1 MRAGNT
7 TLNEFLTRQIKMNIP
22 IYQRKYNW
30 SLDECKQL
38 FQDIFSIGSD
48 ENRKSYFIGS
58 IVVKKDSEELLDP
71 LAEVT
76 LIDGQQRIT
85 TLTLIYCAL
94 CNYYKNIN
102 EELCRNI
109 YGNYLVNHDL
119 EETNK
124 LHLTKDD
131 NESLKYII
139 NSILTDKEFKLTPNN
154 SINIYN
160 NYEFFKKQIN
170 EENVEIIRKGLKK
183 LIFISVVLDQEDNPQ
198 LIFESLNSTGLEL
211 NKNDLIRNYI
221 LMGLETKHQNELY
234 ENYWYEI
241 EQEFKNNEW
250 FFDEFIRYYLSF
262 ESGRLPKRDDVYK
275 EFKNHANT
283 FKNIDGLVK
292 DLHKYAGYFSCI
304 RFGKE
309 EDPDLKDAFD
319 SLAELDFNVTLP
331 FLLSAYNDYKSSIN
345 DPNINLTR
353 DEFIRIVQYVESYCL
368 RRSICDIPTNSMNKT
383 FARLSKEI
391 NKEEYYNYFVA
402 AMLEKDTYKRF
413 PPNDELQENLLK
425 QNMYSKR
432 KILNHIL
439 IKMENE
445 QGKEF
450 VSIENSTIEHIMPQN
465 LTKEWERELGPNYE
479 EIHSTYLHTL
489 GNLTLTP
496 YNSELGDKSFY
507 DKKIHEKHGFC
518 KSKLTLNEGL
528 CELEKWTDK
537 EIINRTKQ
545 LSKQITNIWKYPIK
559 TARISEIL
567 NHIDETGDIQ
577 EYTLDDFDELK
588 NRTLTQQLFDTLNIM
603 ILKLDPT
610 VKQVINKLFITY
622 KKNNNFVEII
632 PLKTGLKLM
641 LDIPL
646 KDLNDTR
653 GLCEDVSN
661 IGRWGTGVT
670 RTYLKNEQ
678 DVNYIIDLIKQSYE
692 YNLE

>member
-7 TLNEFLTRQIKMNIP
+7 TLNEFLTRQIKLNIP

-38 FQDIFSIGSD
+38 FEDILSIGKD
-48 ENRKSYFIGS
+48 ETRKSYFIGS

-85 TLTLIYCAL
+85 TITLIYCAL
-94 CNYYKNIN
+94 CNYYKNID
-102 EELCRNI
+102 ERLCRNI

-119 EETNK
+119 DETNK
-124 LHLTKDD
+124 LHLTKND

-139 NSILTDKEFKLTPNN
+139 NTIPTDKEFKLTPDN

-160 NYEFFKKQIN
+160 NYEFFKNQMN
-170 EENVEIIRKGLKK
+170 DENVEIVIRGLNK

-221 LMGLETKHQNELY
+221 LMGLDTKHQNELY

-262 ESGRLPKRDDVYK
+262 ESGRLPKRADVYK
-275 EFKNHANT
+275 EFKNHANS
-283 FKNIDGLVK
+283 FENIDELVK
-292 DLHKYAGYFSCI
+292 DVHKFAGYFSCI

-309 EDPDLKDAFD
+309 EDPELKDASD

-331 FLLSAYNDYKSSIN
+331 FLLSAYDDYKNSLDN
-345 DPNINLTR
+345 PDINLTR
-353 DEFIRIVQYVESYCL
+353 DEFIRIVKYVESYCL

-391 NKEEYYNYFVA
+391 NKQDYYNYFVA
-402 AMLEKDTYKRF
+402 AMFEKDTYKRF
-413 PPNDELQENLLK
+413 PTNDEVQEKLLN

-439 IKMENE
+439 IAIENAE
-445 QGKEF
+445 GKEF
-450 VSIENSTIEHIMPQN
+450 VSTENSTIEHIMPQN

-479 EIHSTYLHTL
+479 ELHGIYLHTL

-496 YNSELGDKSFY
+496 YNSELGDKSFF
-507 DKKIHEKHGFC
+507 DKKTCDNGFC

-537 EIINRTKQ
+537 EIIDRTKQ
-545 LSKQITNIWKYPIK
+545 LSKKIINIWKYPVK
-559 TARISEIL
+559 TSRVSEII
-567 NHIDETGDIQ
+567 NHINETGDIE
-577 EYTLDDFDELK
+577 EYTLDDFEDLK
-588 NRTLTQQLFDTLNIM
+588 NRTITRQLFDTLNIM
-603 ILKLDPT
+603 ILKLDST
-610 VKQVINKLFITY
+610 VHQVINKQYITY
-622 KKNNNFVEII
+622 KKNKNFVEFI
-632 PLKTGLKLM
+632 PLKTGLRLL

-646 KDLNDTR
+646 NELNDPKE
-653 GLCEDVSN
+653 LCEDVSDK
-661 IGRWGTGVT
+661 GRWGTGLT
-670 RTYLKNEQ
+670 RTYLKEEQ
-678 DVNYIIDLIKQSYE
+678 DVNYVMDLIKQSYE
-692 YNLE
+692 YNLK

>member
-38 FQDIFSIGSD
+38 FQDILSIGGD
-48 ENRKSYFIGS
+48 EHRKSYFIGS

-102 EELCRNI
+102 ERLCHNI

-119 EETNK
+119 EETLK

-139 NSILTDKEFKLTPNN
+139 NSISTDKEFKLTPDN

-160 NYEFFKKQIN
+160 NYEFFKKQIDQD
-170 EENVEIIRKGLKK
+170 NVETVIKGLKK

-221 LMGLETKHQNELY
+221 LMGLDTKHQNQLY

-262 ESGRLPKRDDVYK
+262 ENGRLPKRDDVYK
-275 EFKNHANT
+275 EFKNHANG
-283 FKNIDGLVK
+283 FKNIDELVK
-292 DLHKYAGYFSCI
+292 DVHKFAHYFSCI

-309 EDPDLKDAFD
+309 EDPDLKEAFD

-331 FLLSAYNDYKSSIN
+331 FLLSAYDDYQNSLN
-345 DPNINLTR
+345 NPNINLTR
-353 DEFIRIVQYVESYCL
+353 DEFIKIVQYVESYCL

-391 NKEEYYNYFVA
+391 NKNDYYNYFVA

-413 PPNDELQENLLK
+413 PSNDELKEKLLT
-425 QNMYSKR
+425 QNIYSKR
-432 KILNHIL
+432 KILNHVL
-439 IKMENE
+439 IKMENKD
-445 QGKEF
+445 GKEF
-450 VSIENSTIEHIMPQN
+450 VSIDNCTIEHIMPQN
-465 LTKEWERELGPNYE
+465 LTRDWKIELGPNYE

-496 YNSELGDKSFY
+496 YNSELGDKSF
-507 DKKIHEKHGFC
+507 HEKQTCKTGFC
-518 KSKLTLNEGL
+518 ESKLTLNIGL
-528 CELEKWTDK
+528 CKLEKWTDK
-537 EIINRTKQ
+537 EITDRTKQ
-545 LSKQITNIWKYPIK
+545 LSQKLIDIWRYPVK
-559 TARISEIL
+559 TSKVTEIMEY
-567 NHIDETGDIQ
+567 IDETGDIQ
-577 EYTLDDFDELK
+577 VYSLKDFEELQ
-588 NRTLTQQLFDTLNIM
+588 NRTITRQLFDSLDTM
-603 ILKLDPT
+603 IKILDP
-610 VKQVINKLFITY
+610 QAEQIIHKLYISY
-622 KKNNNFVEII
+622 KKRGYFVEII
-632 PLKTGLKLM
+632 PLKSGLKIM

-646 KDLNDTR
+646 NELDDPKK
-653 GLCEDVSN
+653 LCEDVSN
-661 IGRWGTGVT
+661 IGSWGTGIT
-670 RTYLKNEQ
+670 RTYVKNEH
-678 DVNYIIDLIKQSYE
+678 DLNYIMDLIKQSYE

>member
-38 FQDIFSIGSD
+38 FEDILSIGKD
-48 ENRKSYFIGS
+48 ETRKSYFIGS

-85 TLTLIYCAL
+85 TLTLIYCVL
-94 CNYYKNIN
+94 CNYYKNID
-102 EELCRNI
+102 ERSCHNI

-119 EETNK
+119 DETNK
-124 LHLTKDD
+124 LHLTKND

-139 NSILTDKEFKLTPNN
+139 NSISTDKEFKLTPDN

-160 NYEFFKKQIN
+160 NYEFFRNQIN
-170 EENVEIIRKGLKK
+170 EENVETVIKGLKK

-221 LMGLETKHQNELY
+221 LMGLDTKHQNELY

-241 EQEFKNNEW
+241 EQEFKNNGW

-262 ESGRLPKRDDVYK
+262 ESGRLPKRADVYK
-275 EFKNHANT
+275 EFKNHANS
-283 FKNIDGLVK
+283 FENIDDLVK
-292 DLHKYAGYFSCI
+292 DVHKFAGYFACI

-309 EDPDLKDAFD
+309 EDPELRDAFD

-331 FLLSAYNDYKSSIN
+331 FLLSAYDDYQNSLDN
-345 DPNINLTR
+345 PDINLTR
-353 DEFIRIVQYVESYCL
+353 DEFIRIVKYVESYCL

-391 NKEEYYNYFVA
+391 NKQDYYNYFVA
-402 AMLEKDTYKRF
+402 AMFEKDTYKRF
-413 PPNDELQENLLK
+413 PTNEEVQEKLLN

-432 KILNHIL
+432 KILKHVL
-439 IKMENE
+439 IAIENTE
-445 QGKEF
+445 GKEF
-450 VSIENSTIEHIMPQN
+450 VSTENSSIEHIMPQN
-465 LTKEWERELGPNYE
+465 LTKDWESELGSNYE
-479 EIHSTYLHTL
+479 EIHGIYLHTL

-496 YNSELGDKSFY
+496 YNSELGDKSFF
-507 DKKIHEKHGFC
+507 DKKTCDNGFC

-528 CELEKWTDK
+528 CELDRWTDK
-537 EIINRTKQ
+537 EIIDRTKQ
-545 LSKQITNIWKYPIK
+545 LSKKIINIWKYPVK
-559 TARISEIL
+559 TSRVFDIL
-567 NHIDETGDIQ
+567 NHINETGDIE
-577 EYTLDDFDELK
+577 EYTLIDFEELN
-588 NRTLTQQLFDTLNIM
+588 NRTITRQLFDTLNIL
-603 ILKLDPT
+603 ILKLDST
-610 VKQVINKLFITY
+610 VDQVINKQYITY
-622 KKNNNFVEII
+622 KKNKNFVEII
-632 PLKTGLKLM
+632 PLKTGLRLL

-646 KDLNDTR
+646 TELTDTR
-653 GLCEDVSN
+653 DSCEDVSN
-661 IGRWGTGVT
+661 KGRWGTGLT
-670 RTYLKNEQ
+670 RVYLKDEQ
-678 DVNYIIDLIKQSYE
+678 DVNYIMDLIKQSYE
-692 YNLE
+692 YNL

>member
-38 FQDIFSIGSD
+38 FEDILSIGKD
-48 ENRKSYFIGS
+48 ETRKSYFIGS

-94 CNYYKNIN
+94 CNYYKNID
-102 EELCRNI
+102 ERLCRNI

-119 EETNK
+119 DETNK
-124 LHLTKDD
+124 LHLTKND

-139 NSILTDKEFKLTPNN
+139 NSIPTDKEFKLTPDN

-160 NYEFFKKQIN
+160 NYEFFRNQIN
-170 EENVEIIRKGLKK
+170 EENVETVIKGLKK

-221 LMGLETKHQNELY
+221 LMGLDTKHQNELY

-262 ESGRLPKRDDVYK
+262 ESGRLPKRADVYK
-275 EFKNHANT
+275 EFKNHANS
-283 FKNIDGLVK
+283 FENIDDLVK
-292 DLHKYAGYFSCI
+292 DVHKFAGYFSCI

-309 EDPDLKDAFD
+309 EDPELRDAFD

-331 FLLSAYNDYKSSIN
+331 FLLSAYDDYQNSIDN
-345 DPNINLTR
+345 PDINLTR
-353 DEFIRIVQYVESYCL
+353 DEFIRIVKYVESYCL

-391 NKEEYYNYFVA
+391 NKQDYYNYFVA
-402 AMLEKDTYKRF
+402 AMFEKDTYKRF
-413 PPNDELQENLLK
+413 PTNEEVQEKLLN

-432 KILNHIL
+432 KILNHVL
-439 IKMENE
+439 ISIENAE
-445 QGKEF
+445 GKEF
-450 VSIENSTIEHIMPQN
+450 VSAENSTIEHIMPQN
-465 LTKEWERELGPNYE
+465 LTKDWERELGSNYE
-479 EIHSTYLHTL
+479 EIHGIYLHTL

-496 YNSELGDKSFY
+496 YNSELGDKSFF
-507 DKKIHEKHGFC
+507 DKKTCDYGFC

-528 CELEKWTDK
+528 CELDRWTDK
-537 EIINRTKQ
+537 EIMGRTKQ
-545 LSKQITNIWKYPIK
+545 LSKKIINIWKYPVK
-559 TARISEIL
+559 TSRVSDIL
-567 NHIDETGDIQ
+567 NHINETGDIE
-577 EYTLDDFDELK
+577 EYTLDDFEELN
-588 NRTLTQQLFDTLNIM
+588 NRTITRQLFDTLNIL
-603 ILKLDPT
+603 ILKLDSS
-610 VKQVINKLFITY
+610 VDQVINKQYITY
-622 KKNNNFVEII
+622 KKNKNFVEII
-632 PLKTGLKLM
+632 PLKTGLRLL

-646 KDLNDTR
+646 NELNDIR
-653 GLCEDVSN
+653 DSCEDVSN
-661 IGRWGTGVT
+661 KGRWGTGLT
-670 RTYLKNEQ
+670 RAYLKDEQ
-678 DVNYIIDLIKQSYE
+678 DVNYIMDLIKQSYE
-692 YNLE
+692 YNL

>member
-38 FQDIFSIGSD
+38 FEDIISIGKD

-94 CNYYKNIN
+94 CNYYKNID
-102 EELCRNI
+102 ERLCRNI

-119 EETNK
+119 DETNK
-124 LHLTKDD
+124 LHLTKND

-139 NSILTDKEFKLTPNN
+139 NIIPTDKEFKLTPDN

-160 NYEFFKKQIN
+160 NYEFFRNQITK
-170 EENVEIIRKGLKK
+170 ENVETVIKGLKK

-221 LMGLETKHQNELY
+221 LMGLDTKHQNELY

-241 EQEFKNNEW
+241 EQIFKNNEW

-262 ESGRLPKRDDVYK
+262 ENGRLPKRADVYK
-275 EFKNHANT
+275 DFKHHANE
-283 FKNIDGLVK
+283 FENIDELVK
-292 DLHKYAGYFSCI
+292 DVHKFAGYFSCI

-309 EDPDLKDAFD
+309 EDPELRDAFD

-331 FLLSAYNDYKSSIN
+331 FLLSAYDDYQNSLDN
-345 DPNINLTR
+345 PNINLTR
-353 DEFIRIVQYVESYCL
+353 DEFIRIVKFVESYCL

-391 NKEEYYNYFVA
+391 NKQEYYNYFVA
-402 AMLEKDTYKRF
+402 AMFEKDTYKRF
-413 PPNDELQENLLK
+413 PTNDEVQEKLLN

-439 IKMENE
+439 IAIENTE
-445 QGKEF
+445 GKEF
-450 VSIENSTIEHIMPQN
+450 VSAENSTIEHIMPQN
-465 LTKEWERELGPNYE
+465 LTKEWERELGSNYE

-518 KSKLTLNEGL
+518 KSKLALNEGL
-528 CELEKWTDK
+528 CELDKWTNK
-537 EIINRTKQ
+537 EITDRTKQ
-545 LSKQITNIWKYPIK
+545 LSKKIINIWKYPVK
-559 TARISEIL
+559 TSRVSDIL
-567 NHIDETGDIQ
+567 NHINETGNIE
-577 EYTLDDFDELK
+577 EYTIDDFEDLK
-588 NRTLTQQLFDTLNIM
+588 NRTITRQLFDTLNIM
-603 ILKLDPT
+603 ILKLDSS
-610 VKQVINKLFITY
+610 VSQVINKQYITY
-622 KKNNNFVEII
+622 KKNKNFVEII
-632 PLKTGLKLM
+632 PLKTGLRLL

-646 KDLNDTR
+646 NELNDSR
-653 GLCEDVSN
+653 ESCEDVSN
-661 IGRWGTGVT
+661 IGRWGTGLT
-670 RTYLKNEQ
+670 RTYLKDEQ
-678 DVNYIIDLIKQSYE
+678 DVNYVMDLIKQSYE
-692 YNLE
+692 YNL

>member
-38 FQDIFSIGSD
+38 FEDILSIGKD
-48 ENRKSYFIGS
+48 ETRKSYFIGS

-85 TLTLIYCAL
+85 TLTLIYCVL
-94 CNYYKNIN
+94 CNYYKNID
-102 EELCRNI
+102 ERLCHNI

-119 EETNK
+119 DETNK
-124 LHLTKDD
+124 LHLTKND

-139 NSILTDKEFKLTPNN
+139 NSISTDKEFKLTPDN

-160 NYEFFKKQIN
+160 NYEFFRNQIN
-170 EENVEIIRKGLKK
+170 EENVETVIKGLKK

-221 LMGLETKHQNELY
+221 LMGLDTKHQNELY

-241 EQEFKNNEW
+241 EQEFKNNGW

-262 ESGRLPKRDDVYK
+262 ESGRLPKRADVYK
-275 EFKNHANT
+275 EFKNHANS
-283 FKNIDGLVK
+283 FENIDDLVK
-292 DLHKYAGYFSCI
+292 DVHKFAGYFACI

-309 EDPDLKDAFD
+309 EDPELRDAFD

-331 FLLSAYNDYKSSIN
+331 FLLSAYDDYQNSLDN
-345 DPNINLTR
+345 PDINLTR
-353 DEFIRIVQYVESYCL
+353 DEFIRIVKYVESYCL

-391 NKEEYYNYFVA
+391 NKQDYYNYFVA
-402 AMLEKDTYKRF
+402 AMFEKDTYKRF
-413 PPNDELQENLLK
+413 PTNEEVQEKLLN

-432 KILNHIL
+432 KILKHVL
-439 IKMENE
+439 IAIENTE
-445 QGKEF
+445 GKEF
-450 VSIENSTIEHIMPQN
+450 VSTENSSIEHIMPQN
-465 LTKEWERELGPNYE
+465 LTKDWESELGSNYE
-479 EIHSTYLHTL
+479 EIHGIYLHTL

-496 YNSELGDKSFY
+496 YNSELGDKSFF
-507 DKKIHEKHGFC
+507 DKKTCDNGFC

-528 CELEKWTDK
+528 CELDRWTDK
-537 EIINRTKQ
+537 EIIDRTKQ
-545 LSKQITNIWKYPIK
+545 LSKKIINIWKYPVK
-559 TARISEIL
+559 TSRVFDIL
-567 NHIDETGDIQ
+567 NHINETGDIE
-577 EYTLDDFDELK
+577 EYTLIDFEELN
-588 NRTLTQQLFDTLNIM
+588 NRTITRQLFDTLNIL
-603 ILKLDPT
+603 ILKLDST
-610 VKQVINKLFITY
+610 VDQVINKQYITY
-622 KKNNNFVEII
+622 KKNKNFVEII
-632 PLKTGLKLM
+632 PLKTGLRLL

-646 KDLNDTR
+646 TELTDTR
-653 GLCEDVSN
+653 DSCEDVSN
-661 IGRWGTGVT
+661 KGRWGTGLT
-670 RTYLKNEQ
+670 RVYLKDEQ
-678 DVNYIIDLIKQSYE
+678 EVNYIMDLIKQSYE
-692 YNLE
+692 YNL

>member
-38 FQDIFSIGSD
+38 FEDIISIGKD
-48 ENRKSYFIGS
+48 ETRKSYFIGS

-85 TLTLIYCAL
+85 TITLIYCAL
-94 CNYYKNIN
+94 CNYYKHID
-102 EELCRNI
+102 ERLCRNI

-119 EETNK
+119 DETNK
-124 LHLTKDD
+124 LHLTKND

-139 NSILTDKEFKLTPNN
+139 SIIPTDKEFKLTPDN

-160 NYEFFKKQIN
+160 NYEFFKNQIN
-170 EENVEIIRKGLKK
+170 DENVEIVIRGLNK

-221 LMGLETKHQNELY
+221 LMGLDTKHQNELY

-262 ESGRLPKRDDVYK
+262 ESGRLPKRADVYK
-275 EFKNHANT
+275 EFKNHANS
-283 FKNIDGLVK
+283 FENIDELVK
-292 DLHKYAGYFSCI
+292 DVHKFAGYFSCI

-309 EDPDLKDAFD
+309 EDPELRDAFD

-331 FLLSAYNDYKSSIN
+331 FLLSAYDDYQNSLDN
-345 DPNINLTR
+345 PDINLTR
-353 DEFIRIVQYVESYCL
+353 DEFIRIVKYVESYCL

-391 NKEEYYNYFVA
+391 NKQEYYNYFVA
-402 AMLEKDTYKRF
+402 AMFEKDTYKRF
-413 PPNDELQENLLK
+413 PTNDEVQEKLLN

-432 KILNHIL
+432 KILNHVL
-439 IKMENE
+439 IAIENTE
-445 QGKEF
+445 GKEF
-450 VSIENSTIEHIMPQN
+450 VSTENSTIEHIMPQN

-479 EIHSTYLHTL
+479 EIHSGYLHTL

-496 YNSELGDKSFY
+496 YNSELGDKSFFN
-507 DKKIHEKHGFC
+507 KKTCDNGFC

-528 CELEKWTDK
+528 CELDKWTDK
-537 EIINRTKQ
+537 EITDRTKQ
-545 LSKQITNIWKYPIK
+545 LSKKIINIWKYPVK
-559 TARISEIL
+559 TSRVSEII
-567 NHIDETGDIQ
+567 NHINETGNIE
-577 EYTLDDFDELK
+577 EYTLDDFEDLK
-588 NRTLTQQLFDTLNIM
+588 NRTITRQLFDTLNIM
-603 ILKLDPT
+603 ILKLDST
-610 VKQVINKLFITY
+610 VHQVINKQYITY
-622 KKNNNFVEII
+622 KKNKNFVEFI
-632 PLKTGLKLM
+632 PLKTGLRLL

-646 KDLNDTR
+646 DELNDPR
-653 GLCEDVSN
+653 ELCEDVSDK
-661 IGRWGTGVT
+661 GRWGTGLT
-670 RTYLKNEQ
+670 RTYLKDEQ
-678 DVNYIIDLIKQSYE
+678 DVNYVMDLIKQSYE
-692 YNLE
+692 YNLK

>member
-38 FQDIFSIGSD
+38 FEDILSIGKD
-48 ENRKSYFIGS
+48 ETRKSYFIGS

-85 TLTLIYCAL
+85 TLTLIYCVL
-94 CNYYKNIN
+94 CNYYKNID
-102 EELCRNI
+102 ERLCHNI

-119 EETNK
+119 DETNK
-124 LHLTKDD
+124 LHLTKND

-139 NSILTDKEFKLTPNN
+139 NSISTDKEFKLTPDN

-160 NYEFFKKQIN
+160 NYEFFRNQIN
-170 EENVEIIRKGLKK
+170 EENVETVIKGLKK

-221 LMGLETKHQNELY
+221 LMGLDTKHQNELY

-241 EQEFKNNEW
+241 EQEFKNNGW

-262 ESGRLPKRDDVYK
+262 ESGRLPKRADVYK
-275 EFKNHANT
+275 EFKNHANS
-283 FKNIDGLVK
+283 FENIDDLVK
-292 DLHKYAGYFSCI
+292 DVHKFAGYFACI

-309 EDPDLKDAFD
+309 EDPELRDAFD

-331 FLLSAYNDYKSSIN
+331 FLLSAYDDYQNSLDN
-345 DPNINLTR
+345 PDINLTR
-353 DEFIRIVQYVESYCL
+353 DEFIRIVKYVESYCL

-391 NKEEYYNYFVA
+391 NKQDYYNYFVA
-402 AMLEKDTYKRF
+402 AMFEKDTYKRF
-413 PPNDELQENLLK
+413 PTNEEVQEKLLN

-432 KILNHIL
+432 KILKHVL
-439 IKMENE
+439 IAIENTE
-445 QGKEF
+445 GKEF
-450 VSIENSTIEHIMPQN
+450 VSTENSSIEHIMPQN
-465 LTKEWERELGPNYE
+465 LTKDWESELGSNYE
-479 EIHSTYLHTL
+479 EIHGIYLHTL

-496 YNSELGDKSFY
+496 YNSELGDKSFF
-507 DKKIHEKHGFC
+507 DKKTCDNGFC

-528 CELEKWTDK
+528 CELDRWTDK
-537 EIINRTKQ
+537 EIIDRTKQ
-545 LSKQITNIWKYPIK
+545 LSKKIINIWKYPVK
-559 TARISEIL
+559 TSRVFDIL
-567 NHIDETGDIQ
+567 NHINETGDIE
-577 EYTLDDFDELK
+577 EYTLIDFEELN
-588 NRTLTQQLFDTLNIM
+588 NRTITRQLFDTLNIL
-603 ILKLDPT
+603 ILKLDST
-610 VKQVINKLFITY
+610 VDQVINKQYITY
-622 KKNNNFVEII
+622 KKNKNFVEII
-632 PLKTGLKLM
+632 PLKTGLRLL

-646 KDLNDTR
+646 TELTDTR
-653 GLCEDVSN
+653 DSCEDVSN
-661 IGRWGTGVT
+661 KGRWGTGLT
-670 RTYLKNEQ
+670 RVYLKDEQ
-678 DVNYIIDLIKQSYE
+678 DVNYIMDLIKQSYE
-692 YNLE
+692 YNL

>member
-38 FQDIFSIGSD
+38 FEDILSIGKD
-48 ENRKSYFIGS
+48 ETRKSYFIGS

-85 TLTLIYCAL
+85 TLTLIYCVL
-94 CNYYKNIN
+94 CNYYKNID
-102 EELCRNI
+102 ERLCHNI

-119 EETNK
+119 DETNK
-124 LHLTKDD
+124 LHLTKND

-139 NSILTDKEFKLTPNN
+139 NSISTDKEFKLTPDN

-160 NYEFFKKQIN
+160 NYEFFRNQIN
-170 EENVEIIRKGLKK
+170 EENVETVIKGLKK

-221 LMGLETKHQNELY
+221 LMGLDTKHQNELY

-241 EQEFKNNEW
+241 EQEFKNNGW

-262 ESGRLPKRDDVYK
+262 ESGRLPKRADVYK
-275 EFKNHANT
+275 EFKNHANS
-283 FKNIDGLVK
+283 FENIDDLVK
-292 DLHKYAGYFSCI
+292 DVHKFAGYFACI

-309 EDPDLKDAFD
+309 EDLELRDAFD

-331 FLLSAYNDYKSSIN
+331 FLLSAYDDYQNSLDN
-345 DPNINLTR
+345 PDINLTR
-353 DEFIRIVQYVESYCL
+353 DEFIRIVKYVESYCL

-391 NKEEYYNYFVA
+391 NKQDYYNYFVA
-402 AMLEKDTYKRF
+402 AMFEKDTYKRF
-413 PPNDELQENLLK
+413 PTNEEVQEKLLN

-432 KILNHIL
+432 KILKHVL
-439 IKMENE
+439 IAIENTE
-445 QGKEF
+445 GKEF
-450 VSIENSTIEHIMPQN
+450 VSTENSSIEHIMPQN
-465 LTKEWERELGPNYE
+465 LTKDWESELGSNYE
-479 EIHSTYLHTL
+479 EIHGIYLHTL

-496 YNSELGDKSFY
+496 YNSELGDKSFF
-507 DKKIHEKHGFC
+507 DKKTCDNGFC

-528 CELEKWTDK
+528 CELDRWTDK
-537 EIINRTKQ
+537 EIIDRTKQ
-545 LSKQITNIWKYPIK
+545 LSKKIINIWKYPVK
-559 TARISEIL
+559 TSRVFDIL
-567 NHIDETGDIQ
+567 NHINETGDIE
-577 EYTLDDFDELK
+577 EYTLIDFEELN
-588 NRTLTQQLFDTLNIM
+588 NRTITRQLFDTLNIL
-603 ILKLDPT
+603 ILKLDST
-610 VKQVINKLFITY
+610 VDQVINKQYITY
-622 KKNNNFVEII
+622 KKNKNFVEII
-632 PLKTGLKLM
+632 PLKTGLRLL

-646 KDLNDTR
+646 TELTDTR
-653 GLCEDVSN
+653 DSCEDVSN
-661 IGRWGTGVT
+661 KGRWGTGLT
-670 RTYLKNEQ
+670 RVYLKDEQ
-678 DVNYIIDLIKQSYE
+678 EVNYIMDLIKQSYE
-692 YNLE
+692 YNL

>member
-38 FQDIFSIGSD
+38 FEDIISIGKD
-48 ENRKSYFIGS
+48 ETRKSYFIGS

-85 TLTLIYCAL
+85 TITLIYCAL
-94 CNYYKNIN
+94 CNYYKNID
-102 EELCRNI
+102 ERLCRNI

-119 EETNK
+119 DETNK
-124 LHLTKDD
+124 LHLTKND

-139 NSILTDKEFKLTPNN
+139 SIIPTDKEFKLTPDN

-160 NYEFFKKQIN
+160 NYEFFKNQIN
-170 EENVEIIRKGLKK
+170 DENVEIVIRGLNK

-221 LMGLETKHQNELY
+221 LMGLDTKHQNELY

-241 EQEFKNNEW
+241 EHEFKNNEW

-262 ESGRLPKRDDVYK
+262 ESGRLPKRADVYK
-275 EFKNHANT
+275 EFKNHANS
-283 FKNIDGLVK
+283 FENIDELVK
-292 DLHKYAGYFSCI
+292 DVHKFAGYFSCI

-309 EDPDLKDAFD
+309 EDPELRDAFD

-331 FLLSAYNDYKSSIN
+331 FLLSAYDDYQNSLDN
-345 DPNINLTR
+345 PNINLTR
-353 DEFIRIVQYVESYCL
+353 DEFIRIVKYVESYCL

-391 NKEEYYNYFVA
+391 NKQDYYNYFVA
-402 AMLEKDTYKRF
+402 AMFEKDTYKRF
-413 PPNDELQENLLK
+413 PANDEVQEKLLN

-439 IKMENE
+439 IAIENTE
-445 QGKEF
+445 GKEF
-450 VSIENSTIEHIMPQN
+450 VSTENSTIEHIMPQN
-465 LTKEWERELGPNYE
+465 LTKEWEKELGPNHE
-479 EIHSTYLHTL
+479 EIHSIYLHTL

-507 DKKIHEKHGFC
+507 DKKIHKKHGFC
-518 KSKLTLNEGL
+518 KSKLSLNEGL
-528 CELEKWTDK
+528 CELDKWTDK
-537 EIINRTKQ
+537 EITDRTKQ
-545 LSKQITNIWKYPIK
+545 LSKKIINIWKYPVK
-559 TARISEIL
+559 TSRVSDIL
-567 NHIDETGDIQ
+567 NHINETGAIE
-577 EYTLDDFDELK
+577 EYTLDDFEDLK
-588 NRTLTQQLFDTLNIM
+588 NRTITRQLFDTLNIM
-603 ILKLDPT
+603 ILKLDSN
-610 VKQVINKLFITY
+610 VNQVINKQYITY
-622 KKNNNFVEII
+622 KKNKNFVEFI
-632 PLKTGLKLM
+632 PLKTGLRLL
-641 LDIPL
+641 LDIPI
-646 KDLNDTR
+646 DELNDTR
-653 GLCEDVSN
+653 NLCEDVSDK
-661 IGRWGTGVT
+661 GRWGTGLT
-670 RTYLKNEQ
+670 RAYLKDEK
-678 DVNYIIDLIKQSYE
+678 DVNYIMDLIKQSYE
-692 YNLE
+692 YNL

>member
-38 FQDIFSIGSD
+38 FEDILSIGKD
-48 ENRKSYFIGS
+48 ETRKSYFIGS

-94 CNYYKNIN
+94 CNYYKNID
-102 EELCRNI
+102 ERLCRNI

-119 EETNK
+119 DETNK
-124 LHLTKDD
+124 LHLTKND

-139 NSILTDKEFKLTPNN
+139 NSIPTDKEFKLTPDN

-160 NYEFFKKQIN
+160 NYEFFRNQIN
-170 EENVEIIRKGLKK
+170 EENVETVIKGLKK

-221 LMGLETKHQNELY
+221 LMGLDTKHQNELY

-262 ESGRLPKRDDVYK
+262 ESGRLPKRADVYK
-275 EFKNHANT
+275 EFKNHANG
-283 FKNIDGLVK
+283 FENIDDLVK
-292 DLHKYAGYFSCI
+292 DVHKFAGYFSCI

-309 EDPDLKDAFD
+309 EDPELRDAFD

-331 FLLSAYNDYKSSIN
+331 FLLTAYDDYQNSLDN
-345 DPNINLTR
+345 QDINLTR
-353 DEFIRIVQYVESYCL
+353 DEFIRIVKYVESYCL

-391 NKEEYYNYFVA
+391 NKQDYYNYFVA
-402 AMLEKDTYKRF
+402 AMFEKDTYKRF
-413 PPNDELQENLLK
+413 PTNDEVQEKLLN

-432 KILNHIL
+432 KILNHVL
-439 IKMENE
+439 IAIENTE
-445 QGKEF
+445 GKEF
-450 VSIENSTIEHIMPQN
+450 VSAENSTIEHIMPQN
-465 LTKEWERELGPNYE
+465 LTKEWERELGSNYE
-479 EIHSTYLHTL
+479 EIHGIYLHTL

-496 YNSELGDKSFY
+496 YNSELGDKSFF
-507 DKKIHEKHGFC
+507 DKKTCDNGFC

-528 CELEKWTDK
+528 CELDRWTDK
-537 EIINRTKQ
+537 EIMDRTRI
-545 LSKQITNIWKYPIK
+545 LSKKIINIWKYPVK
-559 TARISEIL
+559 TSRVSDIL
-567 NHIDETGDIQ
+567 NHINETGDIE
-577 EYTLDDFDELK
+577 EYTLDDFEELK
-588 NRTLTQQLFDTLNIM
+588 NRTITRQLFDTLNIL
-603 ILKLDPT
+603 ILKLDSS
-610 VKQVINKLFITY
+610 VDQVINKQYITY
-622 KKNNNFVEII
+622 KKNKNFVEII
-632 PLKTGLKLM
+632 PLKTGLRLL

-646 KDLNDTR
+646 NELNDIR
-653 GLCEDVSN
+653 DSCEDVSN
-661 IGRWGTGVT
+661 KGRWGTGLT
-670 RTYLKNEQ
+670 RAYLKDEQ
-678 DVNYIIDLIKQSYE
+678 DVNYIMDLIKQSYE
-692 YNLE
+692 YNL

>member
-38 FQDIFSIGSD
+38 FEDIQSIGQD

-94 CNYYKNIN
+94 CNYYKNVDEN
-102 EELCRNI
+102 LCRNI

-119 EETNK
+119 DETNK
-124 LHLTKDD
+124 LHLTKNDD
-131 NESLKYII
+131 ESLKYII
-139 NSILTDKEFKLTPNN
+139 NIIPTDKEFKLNPDN

-160 NYEFFKKQIN
+160 NYEFFKNQID
-170 EENVEIIRKGLKK
+170 EYNVEIIRKGLNK

-221 LMGLETKHQNELY
+221 LMGLDTKHQNDLY

-241 EQEFKNNEW
+241 EQIFKNNEW

-262 ESGRLPKRDDVYK
+262 ESGRLPKRADVYK
-275 EFKNHANT
+275 DFKHHANE
-283 FKNIDGLVK
+283 FENIDELVK
-292 DLHKYAGYFSCI
+292 DVHKFAGYFSCI

-309 EDPDLKDAFD
+309 DDPELRDAFD

-331 FLLSAYNDYKSSIN
+331 FLLSAYDDYQNSLDN
-345 DPNINLTR
+345 PNINLTR
-353 DEFIRIVQYVESYCL
+353 DEFIRIVKFVESYCL

-391 NKEEYYNYFVA
+391 NKQEYYNYFVA
-402 AMLEKDTYKRF
+402 AMFEKDTYKRF
-413 PPNDELQENLLK
+413 PSNDEVQEKLLN

-439 IKMENE
+439 IAIENTE
-445 QGKEF
+445 GKEF
-450 VSIENSTIEHIMPQN
+450 VSTENSTIEHIMPQN
-465 LTKEWERELGPNYE
+465 LTKDWERELGPNYD

-496 YNSELGDKSFY
+496 YNSELGDKSFF
-507 DKKIHEKHGFC
+507 DKKTCDNGFC

-528 CELEKWTDK
+528 CELDKWTDK
-537 EIINRTKQ
+537 EIMNRTKQ
-545 LSKQITNIWKYPIK
+545 LSKKIINIWKYPVK
-559 TARISEIL
+559 TSRVSDIL
-567 NHIDETGDIQ
+567 NHINETGDIE
-577 EYTLDDFDELK
+577 EYTLDDFEELK
-588 NRTLTQQLFDTLNIM
+588 NRTITRQLFDTLNIM
-603 ILKLDPT
+603 ILKLDST
-610 VKQVINKLFITY
+610 VNQVINKQYITY
-622 KKNNNFVEII
+622 KKNKNFVEII
-632 PLKTGLKLM
+632 PLKTGLRLL

-646 KDLNDTR
+646 NELDDTR
-653 GLCEDVSN
+653 ESCDDVSD
-661 IGRWGTGVT
+661 IGRWGTGLT
-670 RTYLKNEQ
+670 RTYLKNEE
-678 DVNYIIDLIKQSYE
+678 DVNYIMDLIKQSYE
-692 YNLE
+692 YNFS

>member
-38 FQDIFSIGSD
+38 FEDILSIGKD
-48 ENRKSYFIGS
+48 ETRKSYFIGS

-85 TLTLIYCAL
+85 TLTLIYCVL
-94 CNYYKNIN
+94 CNYYKNID
-102 EELCRNI
+102 ERLCHNI

-119 EETNK
+119 DETNK
-124 LHLTKDD
+124 LHLTKND

-139 NSILTDKEFKLTPNN
+139 NSISTDKEFKLTPDN

-160 NYEFFKKQIN
+160 NYEFFRNQIN
-170 EENVEIIRKGLKK
+170 GENVETVIKGLKK

-221 LMGLETKHQNELY
+221 LMGLDTKHQNELY

-241 EQEFKNNEW
+241 EQEFKNNGW

-262 ESGRLPKRDDVYK
+262 ESGRLPKRADVYK
-275 EFKNHANT
+275 EFKNHANS
-283 FKNIDGLVK
+283 FENIDDLVK
-292 DLHKYAGYFSCI
+292 DVHKFAGYFACI

-309 EDPDLKDAFD
+309 EDPELRDAFD

-331 FLLSAYNDYKSSIN
+331 FLLSAYDDYQNSLDN
-345 DPNINLTR
+345 PDINLTR
-353 DEFIRIVQYVESYCL
+353 DEFIRIVKYVESYCL

-391 NKEEYYNYFVA
+391 NKQDYYNYFVA
-402 AMLEKDTYKRF
+402 AMFEKDTYKRF
-413 PPNDELQENLLK
+413 PTNEEVQEKLLN

-432 KILNHIL
+432 KILKHVL
-439 IKMENE
+439 IAIENTE
-445 QGKEF
+445 GKEF
-450 VSIENSTIEHIMPQN
+450 VSTENSSIEHIMPQN
-465 LTKEWERELGPNYE
+465 LTKDWESELGSNYE
-479 EIHSTYLHTL
+479 EIHGIYLHTL

-496 YNSELGDKSFY
+496 YNSELGDKSFF
-507 DKKIHEKHGFC
+507 DKKTCDNGFC

-528 CELEKWTDK
+528 CELDRWTDK
-537 EIINRTKQ
+537 EIIDRTKQ
-545 LSKQITNIWKYPIK
+545 LSKKIINIWKYPVK
-559 TARISEIL
+559 TSRVFDIL
-567 NHIDETGDIQ
+567 NHINETGDIE
-577 EYTLDDFDELK
+577 EYTLIDFEELN
-588 NRTLTQQLFDTLNIM
+588 NRTITRQLFDTLNIL
-603 ILKLDPT
+603 ILKLDST
-610 VKQVINKLFITY
+610 VDQVINKQYITY
-622 KKNNNFVEII
+622 KKNKNFVEII
-632 PLKTGLKLM
+632 PLKTGLRLL

-646 KDLNDTR
+646 TELTDTR
-653 GLCEDVSN
+653 DSCEDVSN
-661 IGRWGTGVT
+661 KGRWGTGLT
-670 RTYLKNEQ
+670 RVYLKDEQ
-678 DVNYIIDLIKQSYE
+678 DVNYIMDLIKQSYE
-692 YNLE
+692 YNL

>member
-38 FQDIFSIGSD
+38 FEDILSIGKD
-48 ENRKSYFIGS
+48 ETRKSYFIGS

-94 CNYYKNIN
+94 CNYYKNID
-102 EELCRNI
+102 ERLCRNI

-119 EETNK
+119 DETNK
-124 LHLTKDD
+124 LHLTKND

-139 NSILTDKEFKLTPNN
+139 NSIPTDKEFKLTPDN

-160 NYEFFKKQIN
+160 NYEFFRNQIN
-170 EENVEIIRKGLKK
+170 EENVETVIKGLKK

-221 LMGLETKHQNELY
+221 LMGLDTKHQNELY

-262 ESGRLPKRDDVYK
+262 ESGRLPKRADVYK
-275 EFKNHANT
+275 EFKNHANS
-283 FKNIDGLVK
+283 FENIDDLVK
-292 DLHKYAGYFSCI
+292 DVHKFAGYFSCI

-309 EDPDLKDAFD
+309 EDPELRDAFD

-331 FLLSAYNDYKSSIN
+331 FLLSAYDDYQNSIDN
-345 DPNINLTR
+345 PDINLTR
-353 DEFIRIVQYVESYCL
+353 DEFIRIVKYVESYCL

-391 NKEEYYNYFVA
+391 NKQDYYNYFVA
-402 AMLEKDTYKRF
+402 AMFEKDTYKRF
-413 PPNDELQENLLK
+413 PTNEEVQEKLLN

-432 KILNHIL
+432 KILNHVL
-439 IKMENE
+439 ISIENAE
-445 QGKEF
+445 GKEF
-450 VSIENSTIEHIMPQN
+450 VSAENSTIEHIMPQN
-465 LTKEWERELGPNYE
+465 LTKDWERELGSNYE
-479 EIHSTYLHTL
+479 EIHGIYLHTL

-496 YNSELGDKSFY
+496 YNSELGDKSFF
-507 DKKIHEKHGFC
+507 DKKTCDNGFC

-528 CELEKWTDK
+528 CELDRWTDK
-537 EIINRTKQ
+537 EIMGRTKQ
-545 LSKQITNIWKYPIK
+545 LSKKIINIWKYPVK
-559 TARISEIL
+559 TSRVSDIL
-567 NHIDETGDIQ
+567 NHINETGDIE
-577 EYTLDDFDELK
+577 EYTLDDFEELN
-588 NRTLTQQLFDTLNIM
+588 NRTITRQLFDTLNIL
-603 ILKLDPT
+603 ILKLDSS
-610 VKQVINKLFITY
+610 VDQVINKQYITY
-622 KKNNNFVEII
+622 KKNKNFVEII
-632 PLKTGLKLM
+632 PLKTGLRLL

-646 KDLNDTR
+646 NELNDIR
-653 GLCEDVSN
+653 DSCEDVSN
-661 IGRWGTGVT
+661 KGRWGTGLT
-670 RTYLKNEQ
+670 RAYLKDEQ
-678 DVNYIIDLIKQSYE
+678 DVNYIMDLIKQSYE
-692 YNLE
+692 YNL

>member
-38 FQDIFSIGSD
+38 FEDILSIGKD
-48 ENRKSYFIGS
+48 ETRKSYFIGS

-85 TLTLIYCAL
+85 TLTLIYCVL
-94 CNYYKNIN
+94 CNYYKNID
-102 EELCRNI
+102 ERLCHNI
-109 YGNYLVNHDL
+109 YGNYLANHDL
-119 EETNK
+119 DETNK
-124 LHLTKDD
+124 LHLTKND

-139 NSILTDKEFKLTPNN
+139 NSISTDKEFKLTPDN

-160 NYEFFKKQIN
+160 NYEFFRNQIN
-170 EENVEIIRKGLKK
+170 EENVETVIKGLKK

-221 LMGLETKHQNELY
+221 LMGLDTKHQNELY

-241 EQEFKNNEW
+241 EQEFKNNGW

-262 ESGRLPKRDDVYK
+262 ESGRLPKRADVYK
-275 EFKNHANT
+275 EFKNHANS
-283 FKNIDGLVK
+283 FENIDDLVK
-292 DLHKYAGYFSCI
+292 DVHKFAGYFACI

-309 EDPDLKDAFD
+309 EDPELRDAFD

-331 FLLSAYNDYKSSIN
+331 FLLSAYDDYKNSLDN
-345 DPNINLTR
+345 PDINLTR
-353 DEFIRIVQYVESYCL
+353 DEFIRIVKYVESYCL

-391 NKEEYYNYFVA
+391 NKQDYYNYFVA
-402 AMLEKDTYKRF
+402 AMFEKDTYKRF
-413 PPNDELQENLLK
+413 PTNEEVQEKLLN

-432 KILNHIL
+432 KILKHVL
-439 IKMENE
+439 IAIENTE
-445 QGKEF
+445 GKEF
-450 VSIENSTIEHIMPQN
+450 VSTENSSIEHIMPQN
-465 LTKEWERELGPNYE
+465 LTKDWESELGSNYE
-479 EIHSTYLHTL
+479 EIHGIYLHTL

-496 YNSELGDKSFY
+496 YNSELGDKSFF
-507 DKKIHEKHGFC
+507 DKKTCDNGFC

-528 CELEKWTDK
+528 CELDRWTDK
-537 EIINRTKQ
+537 EIIDRTKQ
-545 LSKQITNIWKYPIK
+545 LSKKIINIWKYPVK
-559 TARISEIL
+559 TSRVFDIL
-567 NHIDETGDIQ
+567 NHINETGDIE
-577 EYTLDDFDELK
+577 EYTLIDFEELN
-588 NRTLTQQLFDTLNIM
+588 NRTITRQLFDTLNIL
-603 ILKLDPT
+603 ILKLDST
-610 VKQVINKLFITY
+610 VDQVINKQYITY
-622 KKNNNFVEII
+622 KKNKNFVEII
-632 PLKTGLKLM
+632 PLKTGLRLL

-646 KDLNDTR
+646 TELTDTR
-653 GLCEDVSN
+653 DSCEDVSN
-661 IGRWGTGVT
+661 KGRWGTGLT
-670 RTYLKNEQ
+670 RVYLKDEQ
-678 DVNYIIDLIKQSYE
+678 DVNYIMDLIKQSYE
-692 YNLE
+692 YNL

>member
-38 FQDIFSIGSD
+38 FEDILSIGKD
-48 ENRKSYFIGS
+48 ETRKSYFIGS

-94 CNYYKNIN
+94 CNYYKNID
-102 EELCRNI
+102 ERLCRNI

-119 EETNK
+119 DETNK
-124 LHLTKDD
+124 LHLTKND

-139 NSILTDKEFKLTPNN
+139 NSIPTDKEFKLTPDN

-160 NYEFFKKQIN
+160 NYEFFRNQIN
-170 EENVEIIRKGLKK
+170 EENVETVIKGLKK

-221 LMGLETKHQNELY
+221 LMGLDTKHQNELY

-262 ESGRLPKRDDVYK
+262 ESGRLPKRADVYK
-275 EFKNHANT
+275 EFKNHANS
-283 FKNIDGLVK
+283 FENIDELVK
-292 DLHKYAGYFSCI
+292 DVHKFAGYFSCI

-309 EDPDLKDAFD
+309 EDPELRDAFD

-331 FLLSAYNDYKSSIN
+331 FLLSAYDDYQNSLDN
-345 DPNINLTR
+345 PDINLTR
-353 DEFIRIVQYVESYCL
+353 DEFIRIVKYVESYCL

-391 NKEEYYNYFVA
+391 NKQDYYNYFVA
-402 AMLEKDTYKRF
+402 AMFEKDTYKRF
-413 PPNDELQENLLK
+413 PTNEEVQEKLLN

-432 KILNHIL
+432 KILNHVL
-439 IKMENE
+439 IAIENAE
-445 QGKEF
+445 GKEF
-450 VSIENSTIEHIMPQN
+450 VSAENSTIEHIMPQN
-465 LTKEWERELGPNYE
+465 LTKDWERELGSNYE
-479 EIHSTYLHTL
+479 EIHGIYLHTL

-496 YNSELGDKSFY
+496 YNSELGDKSFF
-507 DKKIHEKHGFC
+507 DKKTCDNGFC

-528 CELEKWTDK
+528 CELDRWTDK
-537 EIINRTKQ
+537 EIMDRTKQ
-545 LSKQITNIWKYPIK
+545 LSKKIINIWKYPVK
-559 TARISEIL
+559 TSRVSDIL
-567 NHIDETGDIQ
+567 NHINETGDIE
-577 EYTLDDFDELK
+577 EYTLDDFEELK
-588 NRTLTQQLFDTLNIM
+588 NRTITRQLFDTLNIL
-603 ILKLDPT
+603 ILKLDSS
-610 VKQVINKLFITY
+610 VDQVINKQYITY
-622 KKNNNFVEII
+622 KKNKNFVEII
-632 PLKTGLKLM
+632 PLKTGLRLL

-646 KDLNDTR
+646 SELNDIR
-653 GLCEDVSN
+653 DSCEDVSN
-661 IGRWGTGVT
+661 KGRWGTGLT
-670 RTYLKNEQ
+670 RAYLKDEQ
-678 DVNYIIDLIKQSYE
+678 DVNYIMDLIKQSYE
-692 YNLE
+692 YNL

>member
-38 FQDIFSIGSD
+38 FEDIISIGKD
-48 ENRKSYFIGS
+48 ETRKSYFIGS

-94 CNYYKNIN
+94 CNYYKNID
-102 EELCRNI
+102 ERLCRNI

-124 LHLTKDD
+124 LHLTKND

-139 NSILTDKEFKLTPNN
+139 SIIPTDKEFKLTPDN

-160 NYEFFKKQIN
+160 NYEFFRNHIN
-170 EENVEIIRKGLKK
+170 DENVEIVIRGLKK

-221 LMGLETKHQNELY
+221 LMGLDTKHQNELY

-262 ESGRLPKRDDVYK
+262 ESGRLPKRADVYK
-275 EFKNHANT
+275 EFKNHANS
-283 FKNIDGLVK
+283 FENIDDLVK
-292 DLHKYAGYFSCI
+292 DVHKFAGYFSCI

-309 EDPDLKDAFD
+309 EDPELRDAFD

-331 FLLSAYNDYKSSIN
+331 FLLSAYDDYQNSLDN
-345 DPNINLTR
+345 PNINLTR
-353 DEFIRIVQYVESYCL
+353 DEFIRIVKYVESYCL

-391 NKEEYYNYFVA
+391 NKQDYYNYFVA
-402 AMLEKDTYKRF
+402 AMFEKDTYKRF
-413 PPNDELQENLLK
+413 PANDEVQEKLLN

-439 IKMENE
+439 IAIENTE
-445 QGKEF
+445 GKEF
-450 VSIENSTIEHIMPQN
+450 VSTENSTIEHIMPQN
-465 LTKEWERELGPNYE
+465 LTKEWEKELGPNYE
-479 EIHSTYLHTL
+479 EIHSIYLHTL

-507 DKKIHEKHGFC
+507 DKKIHKKHGFC
-518 KSKLTLNEGL
+518 KSKLSLNEGL
-528 CELEKWTDK
+528 CELDKWTDK
-537 EIINRTKQ
+537 EITDRTKQ
-545 LSKQITNIWKYPIK
+545 LSKKIINIWKYPVK
-559 TARISEIL
+559 TSRVSDIL
-567 NHIDETGDIQ
+567 NHINETGAIE
-577 EYTLDDFDELK
+577 EYTLDDFEDLK
-588 NRTLTQQLFDTLNIM
+588 NRTITRQLFDTLNIM
-603 ILKLDPT
+603 ILKLDSN
-610 VKQVINKLFITY
+610 VNQVINKQYITY
-622 KKNNNFVEII
+622 KKNKNFVEFI
-632 PLKTGLKLM
+632 PLKTGLRLL
-641 LDIPL
+641 LDIPI
-646 KDLNDTR
+646 DELNDTR
-653 GLCEDVSN
+653 NLCEDVSDK
-661 IGRWGTGVT
+661 GRWGTGLT
-670 RTYLKNEQ
+670 RAYLKDEK
-678 DVNYIIDLIKQSYE
+678 DVNYIMDLIKQSYE
-692 YNLE
+692 YNL

>member
-38 FQDIFSIGSD
+38 FEDILSIGKD
-48 ENRKSYFIGS
+48 ETRKSYFIGS

-85 TLTLIYCAL
+85 TLTLIYCVL
-94 CNYYKNIN
+94 CNYYKNID
-102 EELCRNI
+102 ERLCHNI

-119 EETNK
+119 DETNK
-124 LHLTKDD
+124 LHLTKND

-139 NSILTDKEFKLTPNN
+139 NSISTDKEFKLTPDN

-160 NYEFFKKQIN
+160 NYEFFRNQIN
-170 EENVEIIRKGLKK
+170 EENVETVIKGLKK

-221 LMGLETKHQNELY
+221 LMGLDTKHQNELY

-241 EQEFKNNEW
+241 EQEFKNNGW

-262 ESGRLPKRDDVYK
+262 ESGRLPKRADVYK
-275 EFKNHANT
+275 EFKNHANS
-283 FKNIDGLVK
+283 FENIDDLVK
-292 DLHKYAGYFSCI
+292 DVHKFAGYFACI
-304 RFGKE
+304 IFGKE
-309 EDPDLKDAFD
+309 EDPELRDAFD

-331 FLLSAYNDYKSSIN
+331 FLLSAYDDYQNSLDN
-345 DPNINLTR
+345 PDINLTR
-353 DEFIRIVQYVESYCL
+353 DEFIRIVKYVESYCL

-391 NKEEYYNYFVA
+391 NKQDYYNYFVA
-402 AMLEKDTYKRF
+402 AMFEKDTYKRF
-413 PPNDELQENLLK
+413 PTNEEVQEKLLN

-432 KILNHIL
+432 KILKHVL
-439 IKMENE
+439 IAIENTE
-445 QGKEF
+445 GKEF
-450 VSIENSTIEHIMPQN
+450 VSTENSSIEHIMPQN
-465 LTKEWERELGPNYE
+465 LTKDWESELGSNYE
-479 EIHSTYLHTL
+479 EIHGIYLHTL

-496 YNSELGDKSFY
+496 YNSELGDKSFF
-507 DKKIHEKHGFC
+507 DKKTCDNGFC

-528 CELEKWTDK
+528 CELDRWTDK
-537 EIINRTKQ
+537 EIIDRTKQ
-545 LSKQITNIWKYPIK
+545 LSKKIINIWKYPVK
-559 TARISEIL
+559 TSRVFDIL
-567 NHIDETGDIQ
+567 NHINETGDIE
-577 EYTLDDFDELK
+577 EYTLIDFEELN
-588 NRTLTQQLFDTLNIM
+588 NRTITRQLFDTLNIL
-603 ILKLDPT
+603 ILKLDST
-610 VKQVINKLFITY
+610 VDQVINKQYITY
-622 KKNNNFVEII
+622 KKNKNFVEII
-632 PLKTGLKLM
+632 PLKTGLRLL

-646 KDLNDTR
+646 TELTDTR
-653 GLCEDVSN
+653 DSCEDVSN
-661 IGRWGTGVT
+661 KGRWGTGLT
-670 RTYLKNEQ
+670 RVYLKDEQ
-678 DVNYIIDLIKQSYE
+678 EVNYIMDLIKQSYE
-692 YNLE
+692 YNL

>member
-38 FQDIFSIGSD
+38 FEDILSIGKD
-48 ENRKSYFIGS
+48 ETRKSYFIGS

-85 TLTLIYCAL
+85 TLTLIYCVL
-94 CNYYKNIN
+94 CNYYKNID
-102 EELCRNI
+102 ERLCHNI

-119 EETNK
+119 DETNK
-124 LHLTKDD
+124 LHLTKND
-131 NESLKYII
+131 NETLKYII
-139 NSILTDKEFKLTPNN
+139 NSISTDKEFKLTPDN

-160 NYEFFKKQIN
+160 NYEFFRNQIN
-170 EENVEIIRKGLKK
+170 EENVETVIKGLKK

-221 LMGLETKHQNELY
+221 LMGLDTKHQNELY

-241 EQEFKNNEW
+241 EQEFKNNGS

-262 ESGRLPKRDDVYK
+262 ESGRLPKRADVYK
-275 EFKNHANT
+275 EFKNHANS
-283 FKNIDGLVK
+283 FENIDDLVK
-292 DLHKYAGYFSCI
+292 DVHKFAGYFACI

-309 EDPDLKDAFD
+309 EDPELRDAFD

-331 FLLSAYNDYKSSIN
+331 FLLSAYDDYQNSLDN
-345 DPNINLTR
+345 PDINLTR
-353 DEFIRIVQYVESYCL
+353 DEFIRIVKYVESYCL

-391 NKEEYYNYFVA
+391 NKQDYYNYFVA
-402 AMLEKDTYKRF
+402 AMFEKDTYKRF
-413 PPNDELQENLLK
+413 PTNEEVQEKLLN

-432 KILNHIL
+432 KILKHVL
-439 IKMENE
+439 IAIENTE
-445 QGKEF
+445 GKEF
-450 VSIENSTIEHIMPQN
+450 VSTENSSIEHIMPQN
-465 LTKEWERELGPNYE
+465 LTKDWESELGSNYE
-479 EIHSTYLHTL
+479 EIHGIYLHTL

-496 YNSELGDKSFY
+496 YNSELGDKSFF
-507 DKKIHEKHGFC
+507 DKKTCDNGFC

-528 CELEKWTDK
+528 CELDRWTDK
-537 EIINRTKQ
+537 EIIDRTKQ
-545 LSKQITNIWKYPIK
+545 LSKKIINIWKYPVK
-559 TARISEIL
+559 TSRVFDIL
-567 NHIDETGDIQ
+567 NHINETGDIE
-577 EYTLDDFDELK
+577 EYTLIDFEELN
-588 NRTLTQQLFDTLNIM
+588 NRTITRQLFDTLNIL
-603 ILKLDPT
+603 ILKLDST
-610 VKQVINKLFITY
+610 VDQVINKQYITY
-622 KKNNNFVEII
+622 KKNKNFVEII
-632 PLKTGLKLM
+632 PLKTGLRLL

-646 KDLNDTR
+646 TELTDTR
-653 GLCEDVSN
+653 DSCEDVSN
-661 IGRWGTGVT
+661 KGRWGTGLT
-670 RTYLKNEQ
+670 RVYLKDEQ
-678 DVNYIIDLIKQSYE
+678 DVNYIMDLIKQSYE
-692 YNLE
+692 YNL

>member
-38 FQDIFSIGSD
+38 FEDILSIGKD
-48 ENRKSYFIGS
+48 ETRKSYFIGS

-94 CNYYKNIN
+94 CNYYKNID
-102 EELCRNI
+102 ERLCRNI

-119 EETNK
+119 DETNK
-124 LHLTKDD
+124 LHLTKND

-139 NSILTDKEFKLTPNN
+139 NSILTDKEFKLTPDN

-160 NYEFFKKQIN
+160 NYEFFRNQIN
-170 EENVEIIRKGLKK
+170 EENVETVIKGLKK

-221 LMGLETKHQNELY
+221 LMGLDTKHQNELY
-234 ENYWYEI
+234 ENYWYEM

-262 ESGRLPKRDDVYK
+262 ESGRLPKRADVYK
-275 EFKNHANT
+275 EFKNHANS
-283 FKNIDGLVK
+283 FENIDDLVK
-292 DLHKYAGYFSCI
+292 DVHKFAGYFACI

-309 EDPDLKDAFD
+309 EDPELRDAFD

-331 FLLSAYNDYKSSIN
+331 FLLSAYDDYQNSLDN
-345 DPNINLTR
+345 PDINLTR
-353 DEFIRIVQYVESYCL
+353 DEFIRIVKYVESYCL

-391 NKEEYYNYFVA
+391 NKQDYYNYFVA
-402 AMLEKDTYKRF
+402 AMFEKDTYKRF
-413 PPNDELQENLLK
+413 PTNEEVQEKLLN

-432 KILNHIL
+432 KILKHVL
-439 IKMENE
+439 IAIENIE
-445 QGKEF
+445 GKEF
-450 VSIENSTIEHIMPQN
+450 VSTENSSIEHIMPQN
-465 LTKEWERELGPNYE
+465 LTKDWENELGSNYE
-479 EIHSTYLHTL
+479 EIHGIYLHTL

-496 YNSELGDKSFY
+496 YNSELGDKSFF
-507 DKKIHEKHGFC
+507 DKKTCDNGFC

-528 CELEKWTDK
+528 CELDRWTDK
-537 EIINRTKQ
+537 EIIDRTKQ
-545 LSKQITNIWKYPIK
+545 LSKKIINIWKYPVK
-559 TARISEIL
+559 TSRVFDIL
-567 NHIDETGDIQ
+567 NHINETGDIE
-577 EYTLDDFDELK
+577 EYTLIDFEELN
-588 NRTLTQQLFDTLNIM
+588 NRTITRQLFDTLNIL
-603 ILKLDPT
+603 ILKLDST
-610 VKQVINKLFITY
+610 VDQVINKQYITY
-622 KKNNNFVEII
+622 KKNKNFVEII
-632 PLKTGLKLM
+632 PLKTGLRLL

-646 KDLNDTR
+646 TELTDTR
-653 GLCEDVSN
+653 DSCEDVSN
-661 IGRWGTGVT
+661 KGRWGTGLT
-670 RTYLKNEQ
+670 RVYLKDEQ
-678 DVNYIIDLIKQSYE
+678 EVNYIMDLIKQSYE
-692 YNLE
+692 YNL

>member
-38 FQDIFSIGSD
+38 FEDILSIGKD
-48 ENRKSYFIGS
+48 ETRKSYFIGS

-85 TLTLIYCAL
+85 TITLIYCAL
-94 CNYYKNIN
+94 CNYYKNID
-102 EELCRNI
+102 ERLCRNI

-124 LHLTKDD
+124 LHLTKND

-139 NSILTDKEFKLTPNN
+139 NSIPTDKEFKLTPDN

-160 NYEFFKKQIN
+160 NYEFFRNQIN
-170 EENVEIIRKGLKK
+170 EENVETVIKGLKK

-221 LMGLETKHQNELY
+221 LMGLDTKHQNDLY

-262 ESGRLPKRDDVYK
+262 ESGRLPKRADVYK
-275 EFKNHANT
+275 EFKNHANG
-283 FKNIDGLVK
+283 FENIDDLVK
-292 DLHKYAGYFSCI
+292 DVHKFAGYFSCI

-309 EDPDLKDAFD
+309 EDPELRDAFD

-331 FLLSAYNDYKSSIN
+331 FLLSAYDDYQNSLDN
-345 DPNINLTR
+345 PNINLTR
-353 DEFIRIVQYVESYCL
+353 DEFIRIVKFVESYCL

-391 NKEEYYNYFVA
+391 NKQEYYNYFVA
-402 AMLEKDTYKRF
+402 AMFEKDTYKRF
-413 PPNDELQENLLK
+413 PANDEVQEKLLN

-432 KILNHIL
+432 KILNHVL
-439 IKMENE
+439 IAIENAE
-445 QGKEF
+445 GKEF
-450 VSIENSTIEHIMPQN
+450 VSTENSTIEHIMPQN
-465 LTKEWERELGPNYE
+465 LTKDWERELGQNYE
-479 EIHSTYLHTL
+479 EIHGIYLHTL

-496 YNSELGDKSFY
+496 YNSELGDKSFF
-507 DKKIHEKHGFC
+507 DKKTCDNGFC

-528 CELEKWTDK
+528 CELDRWTEK
-537 EIINRTKQ
+537 EIMDRTKK
-545 LSKQITNIWKYPIK
+545 LSKKLINIWKYPVK
-559 TARISEIL
+559 TSRVSDIL
-567 NHIDETGDIQ
+567 NHINETGDIE
-577 EYTLDDFDELK
+577 EYTLDDFEELN
-588 NRTLTQQLFDTLNIM
+588 NRTITRQLFDTLNIL
-603 ILKLDPT
+603 ILKLDSS
-610 VKQVINKLFITY
+610 VDQVINKQYITY
-622 KKNNNFVEII
+622 KKNKNFVEII
-632 PLKTGLKLM
+632 PLKTGLRLL
-641 LDIPL
+641 LDIPINE
-646 KDLNDTR
+646 LNDTR
-653 GLCEDVSN
+653 DSCEDVSN
-661 IGRWGTGVT
+661 KGRWGTGLT
-670 RTYLKNEQ
+670 RTYLKDEQ
-678 DVNYIIDLIKQSYE
+678 DVKYIMDLIEQSYE
-692 YNLE
+692 YNL

>member
-38 FQDIFSIGSD
+38 FEDILSIGKD
-48 ENRKSYFIGS
+48 ETRKSYFIGS

-85 TLTLIYCAL
+85 TLTLIYCVL
-94 CNYYKNIN
+94 CNYYKNID
-102 EELCRNI
+102 ERLCHNI

-119 EETNK
+119 DETNK
-124 LHLTKDD
+124 LHLTKND
-131 NESLKYII
+131 NESFKYII
-139 NSILTDKEFKLTPNN
+139 NSISTDKEFKLTPDN

-160 NYEFFKKQIN
+160 NYEFFRNQIN
-170 EENVEIIRKGLKK
+170 EENVETVIKGLKK

-221 LMGLETKHQNELY
+221 LMGLDTKHQNELY

-241 EQEFKNNEW
+241 EQEFKNNGW

-262 ESGRLPKRDDVYK
+262 ESGRLPKRADVYK
-275 EFKNHANT
+275 EFKNHANS
-283 FKNIDGLVK
+283 FENIDDLVK
-292 DLHKYAGYFSCI
+292 DVHKFAGYFACI

-309 EDPDLKDAFD
+309 EDPELRDAFD

-331 FLLSAYNDYKSSIN
+331 FLLSAYDDYKNSLDN
-345 DPNINLTR
+345 PDINLTR
-353 DEFIRIVQYVESYCL
+353 DEFIRIVKYVESYCL

-391 NKEEYYNYFVA
+391 NKQDYYNYFVA
-402 AMLEKDTYKRF
+402 AMFEKDTYKRF
-413 PPNDELQENLLK
+413 PTNEEVQEKLLN

-432 KILNHIL
+432 KILKHVL
-439 IKMENE
+439 IAIENTE
-445 QGKEF
+445 GKEF
-450 VSIENSTIEHIMPQN
+450 VSTENSSIEHIMPQN
-465 LTKEWERELGPNYE
+465 LTKDWESELGSNYE
-479 EIHSTYLHTL
+479 EIHGIYLHTL

-496 YNSELGDKSFY
+496 YNSELGDKSFF
-507 DKKIHEKHGFC
+507 DKKTCDNGFC

-528 CELEKWTDK
+528 CELDRWTDK
-537 EIINRTKQ
+537 EIIDRTKQ
-545 LSKQITNIWKYPIK
+545 LSKKIINIWKYPVK
-559 TARISEIL
+559 TSRVFDIL
-567 NHIDETGDIQ
+567 NHINETGDIE
-577 EYTLDDFDELK
+577 EYTLIDFEELN
-588 NRTLTQQLFDTLNIM
+588 NRTITRQLFDTLNIL
-603 ILKLDPT
+603 ILKLDST
-610 VKQVINKLFITY
+610 VDQVINKQYITY
-622 KKNNNFVEII
+622 KKNKNFVEII
-632 PLKTGLKLM
+632 PLKTGLRLL

-646 KDLNDTR
+646 TELTDTR
-653 GLCEDVSN
+653 DSCEDVSN
-661 IGRWGTGVT
+661 KGRWGTGLT
-670 RTYLKNEQ
+670 RVYLKDEQ
-678 DVNYIIDLIKQSYE
+678 DVNYIMDLIKQSYE
-692 YNLE
+692 YNL

>member
-38 FQDIFSIGSD
+38 FEDIISIGKD
-48 ENRKSYFIGS
+48 ETRKSYFIGS

-94 CNYYKNIN
+94 CNYYKNID
-102 EELCRNI
+102 ERLCRNI

-119 EETNK
+119 DETNK
-124 LHLTKDD
+124 LHLTKND

-139 NSILTDKEFKLTPNN
+139 NSIPTDKEFKLTPDN

-160 NYEFFKKQIN
+160 NYEFFRNQIN
-170 EENVEIIRKGLKK
+170 EENVETVIKGLKK

-221 LMGLETKHQNELY
+221 LMGLDTKHQNELY

-262 ESGRLPKRDDVYK
+262 ESGRLPKRADVYK
-275 EFKNHANT
+275 EFKNHANS
-283 FKNIDGLVK
+283 FENIDDLVK
-292 DLHKYAGYFSCI
+292 DVHKFAGYFSCI

-309 EDPDLKDAFD
+309 EDPELRDAFD

-331 FLLSAYNDYKSSIN
+331 FLLSAYDDYQNSLDN
-345 DPNINLTR
+345 PDINLTR
-353 DEFIRIVQYVESYCL
+353 DEFIRIVKYVESYCL

-391 NKEEYYNYFVA
+391 NKQDYYNYFVA
-402 AMLEKDTYKRF
+402 AMFEKDTYKRF
-413 PPNDELQENLLK
+413 PTNEEVQEKLLN

-432 KILNHIL
+432 KILNHVL
-439 IKMENE
+439 IAIENTE
-445 QGKEF
+445 GKEF
-450 VSIENSTIEHIMPQN
+450 VSAENSTIEHIMPQN
-465 LTKEWERELGPNYE
+465 LTKDWERELGSNYE
-479 EIHSTYLHTL
+479 EIHGIYLHTL

-496 YNSELGDKSFY
+496 YNSELGDKSFF
-507 DKKIHEKHGFC
+507 DKKTCDNGFC

-528 CELEKWTDK
+528 CELDRWTDK
-537 EIINRTKQ
+537 EIMDRTKQ
-545 LSKQITNIWKYPIK
+545 LSKKIINIWKYPVK
-559 TARISEIL
+559 TSRVSDIL
-567 NHIDETGDIQ
+567 NHINETGDIE
-577 EYTLDDFDELK
+577 EYTLDDFEELK
-588 NRTLTQQLFDTLNIM
+588 NRTITRQLFDTLNIL
-603 ILKLDPT
+603 ILKLDSS
-610 VKQVINKLFITY
+610 VDQVINKQYITY
-622 KKNNNFVEII
+622 KKNKNFVEII
-632 PLKTGLKLM
+632 PLKTGLRLL
-641 LDIPL
+641 LDIPISE
-646 KDLNDTR
+646 LNDIR
-653 GLCEDVSN
+653 DSCEDVSN
-661 IGRWGTGVT
+661 KGRWGTGLT
-670 RTYLKNEQ
+670 RAYLKDEQ
-678 DVNYIIDLIKQSYE
+678 DVNYIMDLIKQSYE
-692 YNLE
+692 YNL

>member
-38 FQDIFSIGSD
+38 FEDILSIGKD
-48 ENRKSYFIGS
+48 ETRKSYFIGS

-94 CNYYKNIN
+94 CNYYKNID
-102 EELCRNI
+102 ERLCRNI

-119 EETNK
+119 DETNK
-124 LHLTKDD
+124 LHLTKND

-139 NSILTDKEFKLTPNN
+139 NSIPTDKEFKLTPDN

-160 NYEFFKKQIN
+160 NYEFFRNQIN
-170 EENVEIIRKGLKK
+170 EENVETVIKGLKK

-221 LMGLETKHQNELY
+221 LMGLDTKHQNELY

-262 ESGRLPKRDDVYK
+262 ESGRLPKRADVYK
-275 EFKNHANT
+275 EFKNHANS
-283 FKNIDGLVK
+283 FENIDDLVK
-292 DLHKYAGYFSCI
+292 DVHKFAGYFSCI

-309 EDPDLKDAFD
+309 EDPELRDAFD

-331 FLLSAYNDYKSSIN
+331 FLLSAYDDYQNSLDN
-345 DPNINLTR
+345 PDINLTR
-353 DEFIRIVQYVESYCL
+353 DEFIRIVKYVESYCL

-391 NKEEYYNYFVA
+391 NKQDYYNYFVA
-402 AMLEKDTYKRF
+402 AMFEKDTYKRF
-413 PPNDELQENLLK
+413 PTNEEVQEKLLN

-432 KILNHIL
+432 KILNHVL
-439 IKMENE
+439 IAIENTE
-445 QGKEF
+445 GKEF
-450 VSIENSTIEHIMPQN
+450 VSAENSTIEHIMPQN
-465 LTKEWERELGPNYE
+465 LTKDWERELGSNYE
-479 EIHSTYLHTL
+479 EIHGIYLHTL

-496 YNSELGDKSFY
+496 YNSELGDKSFF
-507 DKKIHEKHGFC
+507 DKKTCDNGFC

-528 CELEKWTDK
+528 CELDRWTDK
-537 EIINRTKQ
+537 EIMDRTKQ
-545 LSKQITNIWKYPIK
+545 LSKKIINIWKYPVK
-559 TARISEIL
+559 TSRVSDIL
-567 NHIDETGDIQ
+567 NHINETGDIE
-577 EYTLDDFDELK
+577 EYTLDDFEELK
-588 NRTLTQQLFDTLNIM
+588 NRTITRQLFDTLNIL
-603 ILKLDPT
+603 ILKLDSS
-610 VKQVINKLFITY
+610 VDQVINKQYITY
-622 KKNNNFVEII
+622 KKNKNFVEII
-632 PLKTGLKLM
+632 PLKTGLRLL
-641 LDIPL
+641 LDIPISE
-646 KDLNDTR
+646 LNDIR
-653 GLCEDVSN
+653 DSCEDVSN
-661 IGRWGTGVT
+661 KGRWGTGLT
-670 RTYLKNEQ
+670 RAYLKDEQ
-678 DVNYIIDLIKQSYE
+678 DVNYIMDLIKQSYE
-692 YNLE
+692 YNL

>member
-38 FQDIFSIGSD
+38 FEDILSIGKD
-48 ENRKSYFIGS
+48 ETRKSYFIGS

-85 TLTLIYCAL
+85 TLTLIYCVL
-94 CNYYKNIN
+94 CNYYKNID
-102 EELCRNI
+102 ERLCHNI

-119 EETNK
+119 DETNK
-124 LHLTKDD
+124 LHLTKND

-139 NSILTDKEFKLTPNN
+139 NSISTDKEFKLTPDN

-160 NYEFFKKQIN
+160 NYEFFRNQIN
-170 EENVEIIRKGLKK
+170 EENVETVIKGLKK

-221 LMGLETKHQNELY
+221 LMGLDTKHQNELY

-241 EQEFKNNEW
+241 EQEFKNNGW

-262 ESGRLPKRDDVYK
+262 ESGRLPKRADVYK
-275 EFKNHANT
+275 EFKNHANS
-283 FKNIDGLVK
+283 FENIDDLVK
-292 DLHKYAGYFSCI
+292 DVHKFAGYFACI

-309 EDPDLKDAFD
+309 EDPELRDAFD

-331 FLLSAYNDYKSSIN
+331 FLLSAYDDYQNSLDN
-345 DPNINLTR
+345 PDINLTR
-353 DEFIRIVQYVESYCL
+353 DEFIRIVKYVESYCL

-391 NKEEYYNYFVA
+391 NKQDYYNYFVA
-402 AMLEKDTYKRF
+402 AMFEKDTYKRF
-413 PPNDELQENLLK
+413 PTNEEVQEKLLN

-432 KILNHIL
+432 KILKHVL
-439 IKMENE
+439 IAIENTE
-445 QGKEF
+445 GKEF
-450 VSIENSTIEHIMPQN
+450 VSTENSSIEHIMPQN
-465 LTKEWERELGPNYE
+465 LTKDWESELGSNYE
-479 EIHSTYLHTL
+479 EIHGIYLHTL

-496 YNSELGDKSFY
+496 YNSELGDKSLF
-507 DKKIHEKHGFC
+507 DKKTCDNGFC

-528 CELEKWTDK
+528 CELDRWTDK
-537 EIINRTKQ
+537 EIIDRTKQ
-545 LSKQITNIWKYPIK
+545 LSKKIINIWKYPVK
-559 TARISEIL
+559 TSRVFDIL
-567 NHIDETGDIQ
+567 NHINETGDIE
-577 EYTLDDFDELK
+577 EYTLIDFEELN
-588 NRTLTQQLFDTLNIM
+588 NRTITRQLFDTLNIL
-603 ILKLDPT
+603 ILKLDST
-610 VKQVINKLFITY
+610 VDQVINKQYITY
-622 KKNNNFVEII
+622 KKNKNFVEII
-632 PLKTGLKLM
+632 PLKTGLRLL

-646 KDLNDTR
+646 TELTDTR
-653 GLCEDVSN
+653 DSCEDVSN
-661 IGRWGTGVT
+661 KGRWGTGLT
-670 RTYLKNEQ
+670 RVYLKDEQ
-678 DVNYIIDLIKQSYE
+678 DVNYIMDLIKQSYE
-692 YNLE
+692 YNL

>member
-38 FQDIFSIGSD
+38 FEDILSIGKD
-48 ENRKSYFIGS
+48 ETRKSYFIGS

-94 CNYYKNIN
+94 CNYYKNID
-102 EELCRNI
+102 ERLCRNI

-119 EETNK
+119 DETNK
-124 LHLTKDD
+124 LHLTKND

-139 NSILTDKEFKLTPNN
+139 NSILTDKEFKLTPDN

-160 NYEFFKKQIN
+160 NYEFFRNQIN
-170 EENVEIIRKGLKK
+170 EENVETVIKGLKK

-221 LMGLETKHQNELY
+221 LMGLDTKHQNELY
-234 ENYWYEI
+234 ENYWYEM

-262 ESGRLPKRDDVYK
+262 ESGRLPKRADVYK
-275 EFKNHANT
+275 EFKNHANS
-283 FKNIDGLVK
+283 FENIDDLVK
-292 DLHKYAGYFSCI
+292 DVHKFAGYFACI

-309 EDPDLKDAFD
+309 EDPELRDAFD

-331 FLLSAYNDYKSSIN
+331 FLLSAYDDYQNSLDN
-345 DPNINLTR
+345 PDINLTR
-353 DEFIRIVQYVESYCL
+353 DEFIRIVKYVESYCL

-391 NKEEYYNYFVA
+391 NKQDYYNYFVA
-402 AMLEKDTYKRF
+402 AMFEKDTYKRF
-413 PPNDELQENLLK
+413 PTNEEVQEKLLN

-432 KILNHIL
+432 KILKHVL
-439 IKMENE
+439 IAIENTE
-445 QGKEF
+445 GKEF
-450 VSIENSTIEHIMPQN
+450 VSTENSSIEHIMPQN
-465 LTKEWERELGPNYE
+465 LTKDWENELGSNYE
-479 EIHSTYLHTL
+479 EIHGIYLHTL

-496 YNSELGDKSFY
+496 YNSELGDKSFF
-507 DKKIHEKHGFC
+507 DKKTCDNGFC

-528 CELEKWTDK
+528 CELDRWTDK
-537 EIINRTKQ
+537 EIIDRTKQ
-545 LSKQITNIWKYPIK
+545 LSKKIINIWQYPVK
-559 TARISEIL
+559 TSRVFDIL
-567 NHIDETGDIQ
+567 NHINETGDIE
-577 EYTLDDFDELK
+577 EYTLIDFEELN
-588 NRTLTQQLFDTLNIM
+588 NRTITRQLFDTLNIL
-603 ILKLDPT
+603 ILKLDST
-610 VKQVINKLFITY
+610 VDQVINKQYITY
-622 KKNNNFVEII
+622 KKNKNFVEII
-632 PLKTGLKLM
+632 PLKTGLRLL

-646 KDLNDTR
+646 TELTDTR
-653 GLCEDVSN
+653 DSCEDVSN
-661 IGRWGTGVT
+661 KGRWGTGLT
-670 RTYLKNEQ
+670 RVYLKDEQ
-678 DVNYIIDLIKQSYE
+678 EVNYIMDLIKQSYE
-692 YNLE
+692 YNL

>member
-38 FQDIFSIGSD
+38 FEDIISIGKD
-48 ENRKSYFIGS
+48 ETRKSYFIGS

-85 TLTLIYCAL
+85 TITLIYCAL
-94 CNYYKNIN
+94 CNYYKNID
-102 EELCRNI
+102 ERLCRNI

-119 EETNK
+119 DETNK
-124 LHLTKDD
+124 LHLTKND

-139 NSILTDKEFKLTPNN
+139 SIIPTDKEFKLTPDN

-160 NYEFFKKQIN
+160 NYEFFKNQIN
-170 EENVEIIRKGLKK
+170 DENVEIVIRGLNK

-221 LMGLETKHQNELY
+221 LMGLDTKHQNELY

-262 ESGRLPKRDDVYK
+262 ESGRLPKRADVYK
-275 EFKNHANT
+275 EFKNHANS
-283 FKNIDGLVK
+283 FENIDELVK
-292 DLHKYAGYFSCI
+292 DVHKFAGYFSCI

-309 EDPDLKDAFD
+309 EDPELRDAFD

-331 FLLSAYNDYKSSIN
+331 FLLSAYDDYQNSLDN
-345 DPNINLTR
+345 PNINLTR
-353 DEFIRIVQYVESYCL
+353 DEFIRIVKYVESYCL

-391 NKEEYYNYFVA
+391 NKQDYYNYFVA
-402 AMLEKDTYKRF
+402 AMFEKDTYKRF
-413 PPNDELQENLLK
+413 PANDEVQEKLLN

-439 IKMENE
+439 IAIENTE
-445 QGKEF
+445 GKEF
-450 VSIENSTIEHIMPQN
+450 VSTENSTIEHIMPQN
-465 LTKEWERELGPNYE
+465 LTKEWEKELGPNHE
-479 EIHSTYLHTL
+479 EIHSIYLHTL

-507 DKKIHEKHGFC
+507 DKKIHKKHGFC
-518 KSKLTLNEGL
+518 KSKLSLNEGL
-528 CELEKWTDK
+528 CELDKWTDK
-537 EIINRTKQ
+537 EITDRTKQ
-545 LSKQITNIWKYPIK
+545 LSKKIINIWKYPVK
-559 TARISEIL
+559 TSRVSDIL
-567 NHIDETGDIQ
+567 NHINETGAIE
-577 EYTLDDFDELK
+577 EYTLDDFEDLK
-588 NRTLTQQLFDTLNIM
+588 NRTITRQLFDTLNIM
-603 ILKLDPT
+603 ILKLDSN
-610 VKQVINKLFITY
+610 VNQVINKQYITY
-622 KKNNNFVEII
+622 KKNKNFVEFI
-632 PLKTGLKLM
+632 PLKTGLRLL
-641 LDIPL
+641 LDIPI
-646 KDLNDTR
+646 DELNDTR
-653 GLCEDVSN
+653 NLCEDVSDK
-661 IGRWGTGVT
+661 GRWGTGLT
-670 RTYLKNEQ
+670 RAYLKDEK
-678 DVNYIIDLIKQSYE
+678 DVNYIMDLIKQSYE
-692 YNLE
+692 YNL

>member
-38 FQDIFSIGSD
+38 FEDILSIGKD
-48 ENRKSYFIGS
+48 ETRKSYFIGS

-85 TLTLIYCAL
+85 TLTLIYCVL
-94 CNYYKNIN
+94 CNYYKNID
-102 EELCRNI
+102 ERLCHNI

-119 EETNK
+119 DETNK
-124 LHLTKDD
+124 LHLTKND

-139 NSILTDKEFKLTPNN
+139 NSISTDKEFKLTPDN

-160 NYEFFKKQIN
+160 NYEFFRNQIN
-170 EENVEIIRKGLKK
+170 EENVETVIKGLKK

-221 LMGLETKHQNELY
+221 LMGLDTKHQNELY

-241 EQEFKNNEW
+241 EQEFKNNGW

-262 ESGRLPKRDDVYK
+262 ESGRLPKRADVYK
-275 EFKNHANT
+275 EFKNHANS
-283 FKNIDGLVK
+283 FENIDDLVK
-292 DLHKYAGYFSCI
+292 DVHKFAGYFACI

-309 EDPDLKDAFD
+309 EDPELRDAFD

-331 FLLSAYNDYKSSIN
+331 FLLSAYDDYKNSLDN
-345 DPNINLTR
+345 HDINLTR
-353 DEFIRIVQYVESYCL
+353 DEFIRIVKYVESYCL

-391 NKEEYYNYFVA
+391 NKQDYYNYFVA
-402 AMLEKDTYKRF
+402 AMFEKDTYKRF
-413 PPNDELQENLLK
+413 PTNEEVQEKLLN

-432 KILNHIL
+432 KILKHVL
-439 IKMENE
+439 IAIENTE
-445 QGKEF
+445 GKEF
-450 VSIENSTIEHIMPQN
+450 VSTENSSIEHIMPQN
-465 LTKEWERELGPNYE
+465 LTKDWESELGSNYE
-479 EIHSTYLHTL
+479 EIHGIYLHTL

-496 YNSELGDKSFY
+496 YNSELGDKSFF
-507 DKKIHEKHGFC
+507 DKKTCDNGFC

-528 CELEKWTDK
+528 CELDRWTDK
-537 EIINRTKQ
+537 EIIDRTKQ
-545 LSKQITNIWKYPIK
+545 LSKKIINIWKYPVK
-559 TARISEIL
+559 TSRVFDIL
-567 NHIDETGDIQ
+567 NHINETGDIE
-577 EYTLDDFDELK
+577 EYTLIDFEELN
-588 NRTLTQQLFDTLNIM
+588 NRTITRQLFDTLNIL
-603 ILKLDPT
+603 ILKLDST
-610 VKQVINKLFITY
+610 VDQVINKQYITY
-622 KKNNNFVEII
+622 KKNKNFVEII
-632 PLKTGLKLM
+632 PLKTGLRLL

-646 KDLNDTR
+646 TELTDTR
-653 GLCEDVSN
+653 DSCEDVSN
-661 IGRWGTGVT
+661 KGRWGTGLT
-670 RTYLKNEQ
+670 RVYLKDEQ
-678 DVNYIIDLIKQSYE
+678 DVNYIMDLIKQSYE
-692 YNLE
+692 YNL

>member
-7 TLNEFLTRQIKMNIP
+7 SLNEFLTRQIKMNIP

-38 FQDIFSIGSD
+38 FQDILSIGND
-48 ENRKSYFIGS
+48 EKRKSYFIGS

-102 EELCRNI
+102 ERLCRNI

-119 EETNK
+119 DETIK
-124 LHLTKDD
+124 LHLTKND

-139 NSILTDKEFKLTPNN
+139 NTIPTDKEFKLTPDD

-160 NYEFFKKQIN
+160 NYEFFRNQIH
-170 EENVEIIRKGLKK
+170 EDNVEIIIRGLKK

-221 LMGLETKHQNELY
+221 LMGLDTKHQNELY
-234 ENYWYEI
+234 ENYWFEI
-241 EQEFKNNEW
+241 EQIFKNNEW

-262 ESGRLPKRDDVYK
+262 ESGRLPKRADVYK
-275 EFKNHANT
+275 EFKNHANS
-283 FKNIDGLVK
+283 FENIDELVK
-292 DLHKYAGYFSCI
+292 DVHKFAGHFSCI

-309 EDPDLKDAFD
+309 EDPDLRDAFD
-319 SLAELDFNVTLP
+319 SLAGLDFNVTLP
-331 FLLSAYNDYKSSIN
+331 FLLSAYDDYQNSLDN
-345 DPNINLTR
+345 PNINLTR
-353 DEFIRIVQYVESYCL
+353 DEFIRIVKYVESYCL

-391 NKEEYYNYFVA
+391 NKQDYYNYFVA
-402 AMLEKDTYKRF
+402 AMFEKDTYKRF
-413 PPNDELQENLLK
+413 PANDEVQEKLLS

-439 IKMENE
+439 IAIENTE
-445 QGKEF
+445 GKEF
-450 VSIENSTIEHIMPQN
+450 VNTENSTIEHIMPQN
-465 LTKEWERELGPNYE
+465 LTKEWEMELGSNYE
-479 EIHSTYLHTL
+479 EIHSNYLHTL

-496 YNSELGDKSFY
+496 YNSELGDKSFF
-507 DKKIHEKHGFC
+507 DKKTCDNGFC

-528 CELEKWTDK
+528 CELDKWTDK
-537 EIINRTKQ
+537 EIIDRTNQ
-545 LSKQITNIWKYPIK
+545 LSKKIINIWKYPVK
-559 TARISEIL
+559 TSRVSDIL
-567 NHIDETGDIQ
+567 NHINETGDIE
-577 EYTLDDFDELK
+577 EYTIDDFEELK
-588 NRTLTQQLFDTLNIM
+588 NRTITRQLFDTLNIL
-603 ILKLDPT
+603 ILKLDST
-610 VKQVINKLFITY
+610 VEQVINKQYITY
-622 KKNNNFVEII
+622 KKNKNFVEII
-632 PLKTGLKLM
+632 PLKTGLRLL

-646 KDLNDTR
+646 TELNDTR
-653 GLCEDVSN
+653 ESCEDVSN
-661 IGRWGTGVT
+661 KGRWGTGLI
-670 RTYLKNEQ
+670 RTYLKDEQ
-678 DVNYIIDLIKQSYE
+678 DVNYIMDLIKQSYE
-692 YNLE
+692 YNL

>member
-38 FQDIFSIGSD
+38 FEDILSIGKD
-48 ENRKSYFIGS
+48 ETRKSYFIGS

-94 CNYYKNIN
+94 CNYYKNID
-102 EELCRNI
+102 ERLCRNI

-119 EETNK
+119 DETNK
-124 LHLTKDD
+124 LHLTKND

-139 NSILTDKEFKLTPNN
+139 NSILTDKEFKLTPDN

-160 NYEFFKKQIN
+160 NYEFFRNQIN
-170 EENVEIIRKGLKK
+170 EENVETVIKGLKK

-221 LMGLETKHQNELY
+221 LMGLDTKHQNELY
-234 ENYWYEI
+234 ENYWYEM

-262 ESGRLPKRDDVYK
+262 ESGRLPKRADVYK
-275 EFKNHANT
+275 EFKNHANS
-283 FKNIDGLVK
+283 FENIDDLVK
-292 DLHKYAGYFSCI
+292 DVHKFAGYFACI

-309 EDPDLKDAFD
+309 EDPELRDAFD

-331 FLLSAYNDYKSSIN
+331 FLLSAYDDYQNSLDN
-345 DPNINLTR
+345 PDINLTR
-353 DEFIRIVQYVESYCL
+353 DEFIRIVKYVESYCL

-391 NKEEYYNYFVA
+391 NKQDYYNYFVA
-402 AMLEKDTYKRF
+402 AMFEKDTYKRF
-413 PPNDELQENLLK
+413 PTNEEVQEKLLN

-432 KILNHIL
+432 KILKHVL
-439 IKMENE
+439 IAIENTE
-445 QGKEF
+445 GKEF
-450 VSIENSTIEHIMPQN
+450 VSTENSSIEHIMPQN
-465 LTKEWERELGPNYE
+465 LTKDWENELGSNYE
-479 EIHSTYLHTL
+479 EIHGIYLHTL

-496 YNSELGDKSFY
+496 YNSELGDKSFF
-507 DKKIHEKHGFC
+507 DKKTCDNGFC

-528 CELEKWTDK
+528 CELDRWTDK
-537 EIINRTKQ
+537 EIIDRTKQ
-545 LSKQITNIWKYPIK
+545 LSKKIINIWKYPVK
-559 TARISEIL
+559 TSRVFDIL
-567 NHIDETGDIQ
+567 NHINETGDIE
-577 EYTLDDFDELK
+577 EYTLIDFEELN
-588 NRTLTQQLFDTLNIM
+588 NRTITRQLFDTLNIL
-603 ILKLDPT
+603 ILKLDST
-610 VKQVINKLFITY
+610 VDQVINKQYITY
-622 KKNNNFVEII
+622 KKNKNFVEII
-632 PLKTGLKLM
+632 PLKTGLRLL

-646 KDLNDTR
+646 TELTDTR
-653 GLCEDVSN
+653 DSCEDVSN
-661 IGRWGTGVT
+661 KGRWGTGLT
-670 RTYLKNEQ
+670 RVYLKDEQ
-678 DVNYIIDLIKQSYE
+678 EVNYIMDLIKQSYE
-692 YNLE
+692 YNL